1 MPHRLRIIC
10 RSGSKEDK
18 STREEDKKKKIESL
32 EDNPIRKKAFENI
45 IHSKFKENFQKFKM
59 MSRGTECALMSGY
72 CTSHDARMIRGV
84 KMKRKSNVSENG
96 VILVISWWIMISQI
110 SEPDQWEKRKI
121 L

>member
-1 MPHRLRIIC
+1 
-10 RSGSKEDK
+10 
-18 STREEDKKKKIESL
+18 
-32 EDNPIRKKAFENI
+32 
-45 IHSKFKENFQKFKM
+45 
-59 MSRGTECALMSGY
+59 MSGY
-72 CTSHDARMIRGV
+72 CTSHNARMIRGV